1 MAARALDTLEGV
13 VAGVLLGLLVYS
25 YTGSRLLGPLLAAAL
40 AVFAG
45 RGRWRWLLAAW
56 GTFAVLLLPLG
67 VYALRHPGALT
78 ARYEQTTIARDGRS
92 SLEIVLEAIGNWF
105 KDANPWHWATAGDP
119 APYVHNGGYG
129 ALFAAVVAL
138 AIAGAVLVLVRQR
151 GNLWWRY
158 VLVAMLLVPIPA
170 ALTVDRYNA
179 LRLSAL
185 PVFVLTLAIP
195 AIAALVEAARTRT
208 WARVAAGVLAV
219 TVAFQFAQF
228 LDEYRTRGPGR
239 VVLFEAGVEPLLD
252 PVLDDGETIYVDYD
266 DRGAQVEARW
276 HAVERGIPASGSSSS
291 RRRRAAAR
299 VGRVRALP
307 GVRLRVRGVRALG
320 GVPAR
325 TRRRLVA
332 PSGGEQHLHGDEDE
346 PERDVDPDGEE
357 RPGEPEPLE
366 LRVTHALGGE
376 SRDADSKCDPEGCAL
391 FEDTECAE
399 RDGGQRQHRSE
410 RNRHLPSRDRPPLGA
425 R

>member
-1 MAARALDTLEGV
+1 MEVAARG
-13 VAGVLLGLLVYS
+13 LGDVRRHCS
-25 YTGSRLLGPLLAAAL
+25 CRSAS
-40 AVFAG
+40 
-45 RGRWRWLLAAW
+45 
-56 GTFAVLLLPLG
+56 
-67 VYALRHPGALT
+67 YALRHPGALT

-92 SLEIVLEAIGNWF
+92 SLEIALEAIGNWF

-158 VLVAMLLVPIPA
+158 VLVATLLVPIPA

-276 HAVERGIPASGSSSS
+276 HAVERGIP
-291 RRRRAAAR
+291 RERI
-299 VGRVRALP
+299 VVLP
-307 GVRLRVRGVRALG
+307 DG
-320 GVPAR
+320 GVPPPGSVVFGLFQECDFACDEFAR
-325 TRRRLVA
+325 WEGYRL
-332 PSGGEQHLHGDEDE
+332 
-346 PERDVDPDGEE
+346 
-357 RPGEPEPLE
+357 
-366 LRVTHALGGE
+366 
-376 SRDADSKCDPEGCAL
+376 SRAVGS
-391 FEDTECAE
+391 
-399 RDGGQRQHRSE
+399 
-410 RNRHLPSRDRPPLGA
+410 
-425 R
+425 